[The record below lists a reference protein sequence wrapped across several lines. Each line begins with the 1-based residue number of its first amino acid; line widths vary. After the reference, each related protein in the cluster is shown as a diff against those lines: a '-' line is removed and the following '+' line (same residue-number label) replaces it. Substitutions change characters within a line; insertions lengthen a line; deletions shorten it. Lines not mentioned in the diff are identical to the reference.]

1 MNHIASTSTKPAGSI
16 FARAPRAPVQD
27 RRSRKIAK
35 LKKRPFDSA
44 RLFCA
49 GGWIL
54 AGPQDVV
61 AVSSSEAVLL
71 LTLAGHRLATDEILM
86 EALWPHPDDM
96 PDYWSDQIRV
106 RVSKLRKQLKRVGAK
121 EQIVV
126 EHGRG
131 YWLRR
136 DKV

>member
-1 MNHIASTSTKPAGSI
+1 MNHIASNSTKPAGSI
-16 FARAPRAPVQD
+16 FARTPRKKKYDHRTIRIEQLKT
-27 RRSRKIAK
+27 RS
-35 LKKRPFDSA
+35 FDSL
-44 RLFCA
+44 RLLYT

-54 AGPQDVV
+54 AGPKDVV
-61 AVSSSEAVLL
+61 AVSSSVAVLL
-71 LTLAGHRLATDEILM
+71 LAISGHRLATDEILM

-96 PDYWSDQIRV
+96 PDYWADQIRV
-106 RVSKLRKQLKRVGAK
+106 RVCKLRRLIKRVGGT

-136 DKV
+136 HAK

>member
-1 MNHIASTSTKPAGSI
+1 MNHIASNSTKPAGSI
-16 FARAPRAPVQD
+16 FARTPRKKKCDQRTIRID
-27 RRSRKIAK
+27 QLKTRS
-35 LKKRPFDSA
+35 FDSL
-44 RLFCA
+44 RLLYT

-54 AGPQDVV
+54 AGPKDVV
-61 AVSSSEAVLL
+61 AVSSSVAVLL
-71 LTLAGHRLATDEILM
+71 LAISGHRLATDEILM

-96 PDYWSDQIRV
+96 PDYWADQIRV
-106 RVSKLRKQLKRVGAK
+106 RVCKLRRLIKRVGGT

-136 DKV
+136 HAK

>member
-1 MNHIASTSTKPAGSI
+1 MNHIASTSIKPTGSI
-16 FARAPRAPVQD
+16 FARAPRQKKRD
-27 RRSRKIAK
+27 RRTIKIEA
-35 LKKRPFDSA
+35 LKQCSFHSV
-44 RLFCA
+44 RLFCE

-54 AGPQDVV
+54 AGPKDVV

-106 RVSKLRKQLKRVGAK
+106 RVSKLRKQLKHVGAQ

-131 YWLRR
+131 YWMRR
-136 DKV
+136 SAI